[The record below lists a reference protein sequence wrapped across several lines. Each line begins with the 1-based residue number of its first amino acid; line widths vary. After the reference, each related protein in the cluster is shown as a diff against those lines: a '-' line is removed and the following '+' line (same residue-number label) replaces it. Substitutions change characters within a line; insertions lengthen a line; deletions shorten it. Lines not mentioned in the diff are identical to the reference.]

1 MKFVKL
7 DIDKHD
13 LNRVSE
19 LIYETE
25 LTIFKQLLGKNESE
39 AVQNIKKLVK
49 LGNNSFGHEHIHVVS
64 DEEENILGILVSF
77 CGRETSLWSDFRE
90 YFKVLNFYN
99 FLKYAVKGTLIN
111 ELLTASV
118 GKNDYYLSNI
128 AVDPQFRDQG
138 IGTYILE
145 NAFKTAEKKGCKRV
159 LLDVTL
165 NNEGARRLYE
175 RFGFKVYGKKDPKLI
190 FKGKGTL
197 NMSHFVD

>member
-7 DIDKHD
+7 DTNKHD
-13 LNRVSE
+13 MNKISE

-25 LTIFKQLLGKNESE
+25 LTIFKQLLGKNEDE
-39 AVQNIKKLVK
+39 VVQNINELVK
-49 LGNNSFGHEHIHVVS
+49 SGNNSLGREHIHVVS
-64 DEEENILGILVSF
+64 DDENILGILVSF
-77 CGRETSLWSDFRE
+77 CGRETSLWSDFKE
-90 YFKVLNFYN
+90 YFKVLKFYN

-128 AVDPQFRDQG
+128 AVDPQFRGQG

-145 NAFKTAEKKGCKRV
+145 NAFKDAEKRGCRRV

-165 NNEGARRLYE
+165 NNEGAQRLYE

-197 NMSHFVD
+197 NMEHFVD

>member
-64 DEEENILGILVSF
+64 DRDGNILGILVSF
-77 CGRETSLWSDFRE
+77 CGRETSLWSDFKE

-118 GKNDYYLSNI
+118 GKNDYYLSNV
-128 AVDPQFRDQG
+128 AVDPQFRGQG

-145 NAFKTAEKKGCKRV
+145 NAFKDAEKRGCKRV

-197 NMSHFVD
+197 NMEHFVD

>member
-7 DIDKHD
+7 DANKHD
-13 LNRVSE
+13 LNKISE

-25 LTIFKQLLGKNESE
+25 LTTFKQLLGKNENE

-49 LGNNSFGHEHIHVVS
+49 LGNNSFGYEHIHVVT
-64 DEEENILGILVSF
+64 DEGENILGILISF
-77 CGRETSLWSDFRE
+77 CGRETSLWWDFKN
-90 YFKVLNFYN
+90 YFKVLKFYD

-128 AVDPQFRDQG
+128 AVDPQFRGQG

-145 NAFKTAEKKGCKRV
+145 NAFKAADKKGCKRV

-165 NNEGARRLYE
+165 HNEGARRLYE
-175 RFGFKVYGKKDPKLI
+175 RFGFKVYGKKDPKLV

-197 NMSHFVD
+197 NMEHLVD